1 MMNILNTLNES
12 VNMLRLNGKNCTEVL
27 NAFFANYFAALIL
40 LRLQD
45 LRGLALINDRSH
57 ANLKKYSSSMSDVN
71 FWGRIVFYPD
81 QEVRSR
87 MIPSGA
93 EILKA
98 MTMQITQVRIRQ
110 LMLFPLT
117 PPDQVDWKDVT
128 SSVILLKR
136 RLGYQSSYFDTI
148 LKAIYNWDTLNDVS
162 QRRAINNCFMFL
174 LQSDP
179 QSRLTAW
186 FRTLSSSA
194 SLKSNLAARQV
205 VSFIR
210 VTEEDGGGGESGSSN
225 AIVNP
230 GTSTSEIGTA
240 PSNDLGGLFRLVSLS
255 PNQVTKNNKFN
266 IRNGKIVV
274 KRKKNFEHKRFKA
287 PDFLK
292 VKKQRKESKDETK

>member
-1 MMNILNTLNES
+1 
-12 VNMLRLNGKNCTEVL
+12 
-27 NAFFANYFAALIL
+27 
-40 LRLQD
+40 
-45 LRGLALINDRSH
+45 
-57 ANLKKYSSSMSDVN
+57 
-71 FWGRIVFYPD
+71 
-81 QEVRSR
+81 
-87 MIPSGA
+87 
-93 EILKA
+93 
-98 MTMQITQVRIRQ
+98 
-110 LMLFPLT
+110 
-117 PPDQVDWKDVT
+117 
-128 SSVILLKR
+128 
-136 RLGYQSSYFDTI
+136 
-148 LKAIYNWDTLNDVS
+148 
-162 QRRAINNCFMFL
+162 MFL